1 MTVAYVGLQT
11 DGWASAHVELGRE
24 PLGHRSGPT
33 ETSLD
38 DALGWARS
46 VAARVLVTAPTGL
59 WSAGSERLPDVREWP
74 PPDYVPSDWPTVRP
88 PRAARWRASLQ
99 LSTIPDDPEFVAA
112 MAEALSARLQ
122 ARDGIEELIF
132 GVPGGQL
139 DEQTRQAEA
148 ATEEA
153 WQRTVARLGRT
164 ARLSACSMKL
174 HAIGEPVPSRPT
186 IALIEGFD
194 FSGDGSRQWTVT
206 FNGQETAAPDAP
218 DMTL

>member
-11 DGWASAHVELGRE
+11 DGWASAHVELGRG

-164 ARLSACSMKL
+164 ARLSA
-174 HAIGEPVPSRPT
+174 
-186 IALIEGFD
+186 
-194 FSGDGSRQWTVT
+194 
-206 FNGQETAAPDAP
+206 
-218 DMTL
+218 